1 MASRPG
7 PLLTHPSVSVI
18 GALVPLAGV
27 LFCAE
32 KDCPTTDGTVAPVA
46 AGEVTGTH

>member
-7 PLLTHPSVSVI
+7 PLRTHPSVYLI
-18 GALVPLAGV
+18 GALVPPAGV

-32 KDCPTTDGTVAPVA
+32 KDSPTVDVATAPVA

>member
-7 PLLTHPSVSVI
+7 LLRTHPAVSLT
-18 GALVPLAGV
+18 GALVPNAGA

-32 KDCPTTDGTVAPVA
+32 KDCPTTDGEAAPGA
-46 AGEVTGTH
+46 AGEGIGTD

>member
-7 PLLTHPSVSVI
+7 PLRTHPSVILTGV
-18 GALVPLAGV
+18 LVLTAGV
-27 LFCAE
+27 FFCAE
-32 KDCPTTDGTVAPVA
+32 KDCPTTDGAAAPVV